1 MRLLNLLLFK
11 LVLRADSLRQ
21 IMRIIYTDRPTGR
34 VEKRSLF
41 RLLGEVQIVQ
51 KYLLPLLIA
60 YRDDPVVAFDVGTS
74 VECVMDCVR
83 FYFLFL

>member
-1 MRLLNLLLFK
+1 
-11 LVLRADSLRQ
+11 
-21 IMRIIYTDRPTGR
+21 MRIIYTDRPTGR

-60 YRDDPVVAFDVGTS
+60 YRDDPVVVFDVGMS
-74 VECVMDCVR
+74 ARLVVVVVVAGFC
-83 FYFLFL
+83 FLSHSFSW